1 MGQAASQNYVRS
13 LPQETYTPEY
23 FAELYSPLMG
33 GDEYTGPAGY
43 ARMGLLDIAP
53 TMEDR
58 QKEEDFLRQNLAFR
72 MSGATIPS
80 YFSTPPDLSDMFLLG
95 PLPQTGGLYGDYQ
108 AERITP
114 QILEQRAAAESAAQA
129 AQQAAQQ
136 QQRQQQA
143 QRRRLTPQEEFRYQV
158 LDPMTEAE
166 RRISPP
172 GGQMKWT
179 WEGGS
184 KYIDDYGNV
193 AVLSEGG
200 D

>member
-23 FAELYSPLMG
+23 FAELYNPLMG

-53 TMEDR
+53 TMDDK

-80 YFSTPPDLSDMFLLG
+80 YFSAPPDLSDMFLLG

-114 QILEQRAAAESAAQA
+114 QILEQRAASESAAQA
-129 AQQAAQQ
+129 AQQ
-136 QQRQQQA
+136 QQRKKQT

-158 LDPMTEAE
+158 LDPMTIAE
-166 RRISPP
+166 RRKNPP
-172 GGQMKWT
+172 SGQMKWS
-179 WEGGS
+179 WEGGDM
-184 KYIDDYGNV
+184 YIDDYGNV
-193 AVLSEGG
+193 AIRDPGG
-200 D
+200 GE

>member
-23 FAELYSPLMG
+23 FSELYSPLMG

-53 TMEDR
+53 TMDDK

-80 YFSTPPDLSDMFLLG
+80 YFSAPPDLSDMFLLG

-114 QILEQRAAAESAAQA
+114 QILQQRAAAESAAQA
-129 AQQAAQQ
+129 AQQ
-136 QQRQQQA
+136 QQRQQQT

-158 LDPMTEAE
+158 LDPMTIAE
-166 RRISPP
+166 RRKNPP
-172 GGQMKWT
+172 SSLMKWS

-193 AVLSEGG
+193 AIMDEGG